1 MHPLW
6 GQREDKQIQASSR
19 RRCPAAVQHHR
30 AAHRRLCPRASAA
43 DCSARCRHLL
53 QSLLEMVSVG
63 AASME
68 ELKERLEAELAALE
82 VGWQ

>member
-1 MHPLW
+1 
-6 GQREDKQIQASSR
+6 
-19 RRCPAAVQHHR
+19 
-30 AAHRRLCPRASAA
+30 
-43 DCSARCRHLL
+43 
-53 QSLLEMVSVG
+53 LEMVSVG